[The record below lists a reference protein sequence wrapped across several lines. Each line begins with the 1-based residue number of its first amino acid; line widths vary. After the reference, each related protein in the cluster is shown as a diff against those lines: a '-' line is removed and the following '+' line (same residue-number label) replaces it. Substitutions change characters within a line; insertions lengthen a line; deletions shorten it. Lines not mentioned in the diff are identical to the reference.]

1 MNSNEIYTAQTWPE
15 LMTACAKTQDYLLK
29 SVLDLKYSLERRRH
43 HTLIRSMSGR
53 LKARDS
59 IHAKLIRLKLEPTPQ
74 NASRELHDIAGI
86 RIICSYL
93 QDVRD
98 VLDEL
103 NHIDHLKILEVKDYI
118 THPKPS
124 GYRSLHVVGLCDI
137 SGKNTLCEIQLRTT
151 AMDSWASL
159 EHEMRYKK
167 DLPQSDYVN
176 KGLLDVSALLFES
189 DCRMEQLHLYLENRR
204 TPDSA
209 HSDS

>member
-1 MNSNEIYTAQTWPE
+1 MNTLEVYTAQSWPE
-15 LMTACAKTQDYLLK
+15 LMVNCTRTQDYLLK
-29 SVLDLKYSLERRRH
+29 SVLDLKYSLERKRN

-53 LKARDS
+53 LKSKDS
-59 IHAKLIRLKLEPTPQ
+59 IKAKLVRNEWEVTPQ
-74 NASRELHDIAGI
+74 CASQKLHDIAGI

-103 NHIDHLKILEVKDYI
+103 YAIDHLTILEIKDYI
-118 THPKPS
+118 TRPKPS

-189 DCRMEQLHLYLENRR
+189 DCRMEQLHLYLKERR
-204 TPDSA
+204 DPNQS
-209 HSDS
+209 